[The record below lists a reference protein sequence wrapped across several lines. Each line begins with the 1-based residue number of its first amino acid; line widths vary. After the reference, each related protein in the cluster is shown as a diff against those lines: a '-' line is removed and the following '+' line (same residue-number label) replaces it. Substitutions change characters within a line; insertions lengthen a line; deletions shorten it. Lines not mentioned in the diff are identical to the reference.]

1 MEIKTQSNQQQKQQ
15 TNYFSDKRFQFQKQ
29 INGGG
34 VGVRSS
40 IPSISKALA
49 IHSRYHYFPSIFQGN
64 HVR

>member
-34 VGVRSS
+34 GGHQY
-40 IPSISKALA
+40 PL
-49 IHSRYHYFPSIFQGN
+49 
-64 HVR
+64 